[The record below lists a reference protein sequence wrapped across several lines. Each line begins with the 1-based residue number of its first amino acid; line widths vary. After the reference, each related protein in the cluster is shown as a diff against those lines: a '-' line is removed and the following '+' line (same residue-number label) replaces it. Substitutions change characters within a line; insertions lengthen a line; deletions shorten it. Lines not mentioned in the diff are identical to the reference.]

1 MCQLAHRILCGYVYD
16 RAKYISTDK
25 DSIMSKKLFS
35 TLLIGL
41 FVSTNSY
48 AQWQPTGKLSWQIQ
62 FAGTLN
68 TNVNAQVYDI
78 DLFDTPQT
86 TIQQLQNQG
95 KKVICYMS
103 AGSSENWRPDFNR
116 FPSSVKGR
124 NLSGWAGEKWLDIRR
139 LDILMP
145 IMSDRMALA
154 KQKGCDAID
163 ADNVDGYSNRTGFKL
178 TYNDQ
183 LNYNRAL
190 ANEAHRL
197 GLAIGLKNDLGQIVD
212 LVNYFDFAI
221 NESCIIYNE
230 CSLVSPFI
238 AQNKPVFH
246 IEYQSDIN
254 TICSVGTS
262 YGFSSMKKNTNLD
275 EWRESCL

>member
-86 TIQQLQNQG
+86 G
-95 KKVICYMS
+95 
-103 AGSSENWRPDFNR
+103 
-116 FPSSVKGR
+116 
-124 NLSGWAGEKWLDIRR
+124 
-139 LDILMP
+139 
-145 IMSDRMALA
+145 
-154 KQKGCDAID
+154 
-163 ADNVDGYSNRTGFKL
+163 
-178 TYNDQ
+178 
-183 LNYNRAL
+183 
-190 ANEAHRL
+190 
-197 GLAIGLKNDLGQIVD
+197 
-212 LVNYFDFAI
+212 
-221 NESCIIYNE
+221 
-230 CSLVSPFI
+230 
-238 AQNKPVFH
+238 
-246 IEYQSDIN
+246 
-254 TICSVGTS
+254 
-262 YGFSSMKKNTNLD
+262 
-275 EWRESCL
+275 